1 MVLGF
6 ILYESIDLVY
16 NVGKLS
22 YNAIT
27 GTYNWYYGIQ
37 SAEIQEREL
46 EMTKIHELE
55 AKIDHEECLSLGF
68 KEETEAYGGCRLTLK
83 SIRSQDKT
91 TQAIRS
97 NGLDDRFCRRW
108 YYC

>member
-27 GTYNWYYGIQ
+27 GTYNWYYSIQ
-37 SAEIQEREL
+37 SPEIQEREL
-46 EMTKIHELE
+46 EMTKIKALE
-55 AKIDHEECLSLGF
+55 EKIDQ
-68 KEETEAYGGCRLTLK
+68 LTNIIVEQQKLK
-83 SIRSQDKT
+83 KKT
-91 TQAIRS
+91 S
-97 NGLDDRFCRRW
+97 
-108 YYC
+108 

>member
-27 GTYNWYYGIQ
+27 GTYNWYYGVQ
-37 SAEIQEREL
+37 SPEVQERER
-46 EMTKIHELE
+46 EMTKIEELE
-55 AKIDHEECLSLGF
+55 AKIDQLTNIIVEQQK
-68 KEETEAYGGCRLTLK
+68 KEDK
-83 SIRSQDKT
+83 SK
-91 TQAIRS
+91 
-97 NGLDDRFCRRW
+97 N
-108 YYC
+108 

>member
-37 SAEIQEREL
+37 SPEIVEREL
-46 EMTKIHELE
+46 EMTKIEELE
-55 AKIDHEECLSLGF
+55 SKIDQ
-68 KEETEAYGGCRLTLK
+68 LTNILMQEQKIKDK
-83 SIRSQDKT
+83 SK
-91 TQAIRS
+91 
-97 NGLDDRFCRRW
+97 
-108 YYC
+108 

>member
-55 AKIDHEECLSLGF
+55 AKIDQLTNIIIKQQKI
-68 KEETEAYGGCRLTLK
+68 KEK
-83 SIRSQDKT
+83 SS
-91 TQAIRS
+91 
-97 NGLDDRFCRRW
+97 
-108 YYC
+108 